1 MVFSVF
7 GVGGMDN
14 SHDCILLIQLHH
26 LAFGGYNPQNC
37 TEFYTWGNNIAPV
50 GLLEGLDPFLY
61 HSSIYNNELL
71 INPCDGKA
79 KFLF

>member
-1 MVFSVF
+1 MPFHKISTSCYKVLQYFT
-7 GVGGMDN
+7 
-14 SHDCILLIQLHH
+14 LL
-26 LAFGGYNPQNC
+26 YVVQNHYKLRLSKPKSPK
-37 TEFYTWGNNIAPV
+37 TVHNIAPV

-61 HSSIYNNELL
+61 HSSIYNNYY